1 MKKNISLIVSF
12 IGVFIIGVI
21 IGRFILAPHPPLA
34 DDNRPVYPT
43 IYITG
48 SDGKASTMNTMVN
61 DVTSD
66 RDTRARKGLTIVVD
80 TDNNLSLIHI

>member
-43 IYITG
+43 IYKYTNKTHNKRNIFFH
-48 SDGKASTMNTMVN
+48 ALL
-61 DVTSD
+61 
-66 RDTRARKGLTIVVD
+66 LTYFFR
-80 TDNNLSLIHI
+80 

>member
-43 IYITG
+43 I
-48 SDGKASTMNTMVN
+48 
-61 DVTSD
+61 D
-66 RDTRARKGLTIVVD
+66 RKSVV
-80 TDNNLSLIHI
+80 